1 MCGIRPIWNKTIK
14 SCVWVNLVL
23 LLLIILCRFTQQ
35 RILLAKQ
42 LLRLRESLRPPPD
55 CWRKIANQYLLYRTR
70 AIPSWHNFIV
80 IEKLPPKKD
89 TTKEK
94 LASPRW
100 PQKLFAAHALCSS
113 FSFMSFFWFTTS
125 GAHTHT
131 VRGTHVHTHVCIVC
145 TYVFTNVSIFV
156 CIRMYI
162 LLCVHSLK
170 GKWKSPTLV
179 FLLADWN
186 A

>member
-100 PQKLFAAHALCSS
+100 APKAFCCPRALQQLFIHEFFLVYYKRRSHTHSQRYSCTYTCMYCVDLCIHECIHLCLYSYVHTALC
-113 FSFMSFFWFTTS
+113 T
-125 GAHTHT
+125 
-131 VRGTHVHTHVCIVC
+131 
-145 TYVFTNVSIFV
+145 
-156 CIRMYI
+156 
-162 LLCVHSLK
+162 
-170 GKWKSPTLV
+170 
-179 FLLADWN
+179 
-186 A
+186 